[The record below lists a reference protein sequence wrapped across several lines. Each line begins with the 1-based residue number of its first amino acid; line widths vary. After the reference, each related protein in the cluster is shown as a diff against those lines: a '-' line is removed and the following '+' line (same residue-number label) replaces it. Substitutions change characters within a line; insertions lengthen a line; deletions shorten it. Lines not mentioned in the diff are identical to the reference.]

1 MIKQGDDA
9 KYTRVQLVIPK
20 EVLARVKEQ
29 AAKER
34 RNTSN
39 MITVLVERA
48 LKESEKSP
56 GPFSPARLDA
66 VLA

>member
-1 MIKQGDDA
+1 MIKTGDDA

-20 EVLARVKEQ
+20 EVLARVKAQ
-29 AAKER
+29 AGKER

-48 LKESEKSP
+48 LKEAEKES
-56 GPFSPARLDA
+56 GPWVPELQAA
-66 VLA
+66 

>member
-9 KYTRVQLVIPK
+9 IYTRVQLVIPK

-29 AAKER
+29 AKKER

-56 GPFSPARLDA
+56 GPM
-66 VLA
+66 VLVGATT